1 MSRSMS
7 PIRSTSRTFSRRA
20 PRPLSPMPPIPIQS
34 KSASSS
40 PPRQRINHGHPL
52 LQGTAEHR
60 DPRCRFW
67 SSSGAL
73 LATATFTG
81 ETGSGWQDVSFASP
95 VAITAGATY
104 TASYHTNVGEYSES
118 SNYFTAPVTSG
129 DLTAPANAGVYA
141 YGTGSIFPTNSSN
154 ATNYWVDV
162 DYTSVACFCAGT
174 MIATPQGEVAV
185 EALVRGD
192 LVIATDGRVVP
203 VSWLGVQTVSRRF
216 ADPLRTQPIR
226 VKAGALGDETPC
238 RDLLLS
244 PDHAL
249 FIDGLL
255 IHAGA
260 LVNGTS
266 IIRETEMPEVFV
278 YYHVETDDHSLILA
292 ENAPAETFVDNVDR
306 MNFDNWAEHE
316 ALFSGG
322 KAIDELPY
330 PRAKARRQV
339 PMSIRAALDARAQV
353 IDAAKFAAA

>member
-1 MSRSMS
+1 MKFTADANGSITG
-7 PIRSTSRTFSRRA
+7 IRFYKG
-20 PRPLSPMPPIPIQS
+20 PL
-34 KSASSS
+34 
-40 PPRQRINHGHPL
+40 NT
-52 LQGTAEHR
+52 GTHVA
-60 DPRCRFW
+60 DLW
-67 SSSGAL
+67 SSTGAL

-81 ETGSGWQDVSFASP
+81 ETGERL
-95 VAITAGATY
+95 AGCRVLRARRDHGRRDLY
-104 TASYHTNVGEYSES
+104 RLISYHVGDYSRTPR
-118 SNYFTAPVTSG
+118 NYFTAPVTSG

-141 YGTGSIFPTNSSN
+141 YGTGSIFPTSSSN

-226 VKAGALGDETPC
+226 VKAGALGDDTPC

-353 IDAAKFAAA
+353 IDAAQFAAA